1 MRYSQYK
8 FNFYLNASHA
18 IYINGELG
26 APHPHTWEIVLKTI
40 KSQKGFMLFF
50 EIEKKIEE
58 FLSPFQNKFLNDF
71 SPFEE
76 INPTLENI
84 TSFLLEELDRVL
96 EPFGWII
103 FYIEVAETP
112 TRSYIISR
120 VENNIISELQMKNIV
135 TNVIGHGFDEEE
147 K

>member
-26 APHPHTWEIVLKTI
+26 ASHPHTWEIVLKTI
-40 KSQKGFMLFF
+40 KSQKGFMLFQ

-58 FLSPFQNKFLNDF
+58 FLNPFQNQFLNDF
-71 SPFEE
+71 SPFDV
-76 INPTLENI
+76 INPTLENL
-84 TSFLLEELDRVL
+84 TSYLLEQLTDIL
-96 EPFGWII
+96 EPYGWIV

-120 VENNIISELQMKNIV
+120 VENNIVSDLQMKNMVENI
-135 TNVIGHGFDEEE
+135 IDYRFDEG
-147 K
+147 

>member
-26 APHPHTWEIVLKTI
+26 ASHPHTWEIVLKTI
-40 KSQKGFMLFF
+40 KSQKGFMLFQ

-58 FLSPFQNKFLNDF
+58 FLNPFQNQFINDF
-71 SPFEE
+71 SPFDV
-76 INPTLENI
+76 INPTLENL
-84 TSFLLEELDRVL
+84 TSYLLEQLTDIL
-96 EPFGWII
+96 EPYGWIV

-120 VENNIISELQMKNIV
+120 VENNIVSDLQMKNMVENI
-135 TNVIGHGFDEEE
+135 IDYRFDEG
-147 K
+147 

>member
-1 MRYSQYK
+1 MKYSQYK

-18 IYINGELG
+18 IYINGALG

-40 KSQKGFMLFF
+40 KSQKGFMLFQ

-58 FLSPFQNKFLNDF
+58 FLSPFQNNFINNF
-71 SPFEE
+71 SPFDEM
-76 INPTLENI
+76 NPTLENI
-84 TSFLLEELDRVL
+84 TAYLLEQLGRVL

-120 VENNIISELQMKNIV
+120 VENNIINELQVGNIV
-135 TNVIGHGFDEEE
+135 TNVIAHGFDED
-147 K
+147 